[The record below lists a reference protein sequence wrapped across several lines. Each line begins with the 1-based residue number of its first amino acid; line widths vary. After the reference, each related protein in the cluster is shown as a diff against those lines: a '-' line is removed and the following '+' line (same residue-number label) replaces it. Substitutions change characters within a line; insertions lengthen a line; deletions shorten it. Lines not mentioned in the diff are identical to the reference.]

1 MSRDYMYD
9 SVSDTRSQPA
19 YRRDAANLLYGN
31 SFAGSFINFVTAT
44 GLAFGFP
51 STYNVAF
58 KHYWWLSMCVI
69 IILRL
74 INGVWWQFSLKGT
87 DYNGSA
93 AIQRFATGT
102 IFAAFGWSLYA
113 LMVFDQASTLELAA
127 IICVL
132 AGMTS
137 GASNVL
143 SASVTVA
150 IAYAAILLI
159 PLSIRGILSGE
170 PTWQSLGILG
180 LAYFA
185 VSITSALKSSRFT
198 KEAIILRNHKA
209 ELLSDMERE
218 KNEVTRINNELTN
231 AYAQLNEINSQLE
244 ARVKRRTEKIY
255 ELSALDPLTGLYSR
269 KAFNAHLRR
278 TLVNCEQQGLS
289 LAVLFID
296 LDGFKKVNDSL
307 GHQIGDEVLVTTA
320 RRLMDS
326 VDIPRNLCRW
336 GGDEF
341 LILMV
346 DVDEDQAI
354 AFAEAVVARLS
365 VSIDTLAES
374 VSIGA
379 TIGISLYPQHGKS
392 AEQLIQL
399 ADIAMYSQKKS
410 LQLEAAVFSD
420 VMLIDLKRDQR
431 IREGLAK
438 GLQLQQFHLV
448 YQPIIGVQSGHT
460 TNCEAL
466 LRWTFD
472 GALVPPDEFISIA
485 ERYGFIRQIGAWV
498 IQQAC
503 TDAQSW
509 TDNGIGV
516 SVNVSILQ
524 MLADDMED
532 VISDALKNSGLR
544 PNRLHLELTE
554 TVFSS
559 DTRTLQAKIVR
570 IQAMGVKICIDDF
583 GTGYSS
589 LSQLQSLAVDII
601 KIDRAFV
608 HDLNGPG
615 KAIIQAAMHIAKAL
629 NYDVIAEGIETEEQV
644 KEIKFMGIPN
654 IQGFYF
660 AKPMDIETL
669 QQWFVDS
676 RATAIEINPEI
687 ALI

>member
-1 MSRDYMYD
+1 MHD
-9 SVSDTRSQPA
+9 SVFDTRSQPA
-19 YRRDAANLLYGN
+19 YRRDAAALLYDN
-31 SFAGSFINFVTAT
+31 SLAGSFINFVTAT

-51 STYNVAF
+51 STFNVAF
-58 KHYWWLSMCVI
+58 KHYWWLIMCAI
-69 IILRL
+69 IGLRL
-74 INGVWWQFSLKGT
+74 VNSVWWQFSLQGT
-87 DYNGSA
+87 EYNGSA

-102 IFAAFGWSLYA
+102 ILAACGWSLYA
-113 LMVFDQASTLELAA
+113 LMVFDQASNLELAA

-150 IAYAAILLI
+150 LAYVAILLV

-170 PTWQSLGILG
+170 PTWQSLGTLG

-185 VSITSALKSSRFT
+185 ISIMSALKASRFT
-198 KEAIILRNHKA
+198 KEAIILKNHKV
-209 ELLSDMERE
+209 ELLKDMERE

-231 AYAQLNEINSQLE
+231 AYAQLNEINGQLE

-255 ELSALDPLTGLYSR
+255 ELSALDPLTGLFSR

-278 TLVNCEQQGLS
+278 TLVNCEQQGNS

-307 GHQIGDEVLVTTA
+307 GHQIGDEVLVTTSK
-320 RRLMDS
+320 RLMDC
-326 VDIPRNLCRW
+326 VDVPRNLCRW

-341 LILMV
+341 LILME

-354 AFAEAVVARLS
+354 TFAEAVVTKLS
-365 VSIDTLAES
+365 VSIDTREET

-410 LQLEAAVFSD
+410 LQLEAAIFSD
-420 VMLIDLKRDQR
+420 VMLINLQRDQH
-431 IREGLAK
+431 IRDGLAQA
-438 GLQLQQFHLV
+438 LQLEQFHLV
-448 YQPIIGVQSGHT
+448 YQPIIGVKSGLT

-466 LRWTFD
+466 LRWTFN
-472 GALVPPDEFISIA
+472 GALVPTDEFIRIA

-498 IQQAC
+498 LQQAC
-503 TDAQSW
+503 SDAQTW
-509 TDNGIGV
+509 TDNSIGV
-516 SVNVSILQ
+516 SVNVSIIQ
-524 MLADDMED
+524 MLADDMEAT
-532 VISDALKNSGLR
+532 IADALHNSGLS
-544 PNRLHLELTE
+544 PHRLHLELTE

-559 DTRTLQAKIVR
+559 DTRTLQAKIIR

-589 LSQLQSLAVDII
+589 LSQLQSLGVDII

-608 HDLNGPG
+608 HDLDGPG

-629 NYDVIAEGIETEEQV
+629 NYDVIAEGIETEQQV
-644 KEIKFMGIPN
+644 KELEVMGIPS

-660 AKPMDIETL
+660 ARPMDSETL
-669 QQWFVDS
+669 QQWFADIDVKTVESDS
-676 RATAIEINPEI
+676 EQCLP
-687 ALI
+687 